1 MKSLS
6 DYTLI
11 IISFLN
17 NDKKY
22 RLVVRDFNAL
32 KLTSIAINFLSPVW
46 RQLLCHLH
54 NWIEETAPQACLS
67 PFMLG
72 DTFVTKTTYAEAEQ

>member
-11 IISFLN
+11 LISFLN

-32 KLTSIAINFLSPVW
+32 NLTSIAINFLSPV
-46 RQLLCHLH
+46 
-54 NWIEETAPQACLS
+54 
-67 PFMLG
+67 
-72 DTFVTKTTYAEAEQ
+72 

>member
-11 IISFLN
+11 LISLLN

-32 KLTSIAINFLSPVW
+32 KLTSIAINFLSPV
-46 RQLLCHLH
+46 
-54 NWIEETAPQACLS
+54 
-67 PFMLG
+67 
-72 DTFVTKTTYAEAEQ
+72 